1 MAGALELL
9 EAEHETREAH
19 GHLMRECPWYQHV
32 DKGGRDH
39 PDLHCRPATGEPAGL
54 GEGGALV
61 KFTPRTPEASTVVKP
76 TVPPG
81 GPGLFHMKGHHLP
94 PYIEHLYPHLVARY
108 GKHAAY
114 GVAVGIVKK
123 WAAGVNPGGWDT
135 KSGKGKR
142 THPDVRAAAA
152 RNVAEWEKER
162 AEAHARHGSEHGHSA
177 GEVEGLEL
185 ARPPVATAPGARP
198 FLLPATPGGRY
209 SQYGLYQNPV
219 QSVSPSPPLPPA
231 TALPT
236 AAEVR
241 AVIPLVPDCSD
252 ASLSATAR
260 KFLEQAAYKLSKD
273 DPLAAL
279 AVMRSAQ
286 AALYA
291 AHKADQGNMLP
302 SAYTANVFAA
312 IPPAAQSSATT
323 AVLQGR
329 DKVLA
334 WRKAEQALAALTD
347 RIRKRY
353 FHGVFSGPSQLARFT
368 KDDDMTALDRV
379 LALAV
384 TTGRD
389 VSEPTESDTSGAVP
403 LIQPPENLLS
413 VTEPRAAAELA
424 ALPAVDKQ
432 RFAAYLAR
440 ARDMLATNP
449 AGAAQS
455 ALRACV
461 IAREAGARHL
471 ARHVHH
477 HVQALAE
484 MGNMTH
490 QADVAAQMQAGG
502 KSVSPRNSPGP
513 ATDNPNGR
521 ASLTAVDA
529 LLSLATAGSSAGK
542 SAGAAPRKAPVYS
555 GSAHPPAGH
564 PTPESHHLHELHVLH
579 LEHLAHLH
587 ALHMEHLEHLASH
600 PAPHSATPGPKSS
613 TAGSPKSGT
622 QVTVKK
628 P

>member
-9 EAEHETREAH
+9 EAEHETREASD
-19 GHLMRECPWYQHV
+19 HLLRECPWYRHV
-32 DKGGRDH
+32 GKGGRDH
-39 PDLHCRPATGEPAGL
+39 PDLHCRPATGESPGL
-54 GEGGALV
+54 HEGGALV

-81 GPGLFHMKGHHLP
+81 GPGLFHIKGRNLP
-94 PYIEHLYPHLVARY
+94 PYMEHLWFHLVQRY
-108 GKHAAY
+108 GKHDAY
-114 GVAVGIVKK
+114 RVANGIVHK
-123 WAAGVNPGGWDT
+123 WAAGINPGGKHPT
-135 KSGKGKR
+135 K
-142 THPDVRAAAA
+142 THPDVRAAAQ
-152 RNVAEWEKER
+152 RNIAEWEKDK
-162 AEAHARHGSEHGHSA
+162 ADAHAQSAEHGHSA

-185 ARPPVATAPGARP
+185 ARPAVATAPGARP

-209 SQYGLYQNPV
+209 SQYGLYQNPA

-231 TALPT
+231 TTLPT

-389 VSEPTESDTSGAVP
+389 VSEPSESDTSGAAP

-424 ALPAVDKQ
+424 AMPAVDKQ
-432 RFAAYLAR
+432 RFTAYLAR
-440 ARDMLATNP
+440 ARDMLATNR

-502 KSVSPRNSPGP
+502 KPVSPRNSPGP

-542 SAGAAPRKAPVYS
+542 SAGAAPAARKAPVYS

-587 ALHMEHLEHLASH
+587 ALHMAHLEHLASH
-600 PAPHSATPGPKSS
+600 PAAHSATPGPKSS

-622 QVTVKK
+622 QVTVRK